1 MEIFENSV
9 FMLSCGRAKT
19 YLFENDDVTSLVLHS
34 QFNKQKLFVSDSS
47 VSVWTEIFLK
57 TLVVWT
63 QIFSKTDKNKCVF
76 KNIRIRVDE
85 ALVF

>member
-57 TLVVWT
+57 TLIVWT
-63 QIFSKTDKNKCVF
+63 QIFSKTDKKICVF
-76 KNIRIRVDE
+76 KNIWIRVDE
-85 ALVF
+85 A